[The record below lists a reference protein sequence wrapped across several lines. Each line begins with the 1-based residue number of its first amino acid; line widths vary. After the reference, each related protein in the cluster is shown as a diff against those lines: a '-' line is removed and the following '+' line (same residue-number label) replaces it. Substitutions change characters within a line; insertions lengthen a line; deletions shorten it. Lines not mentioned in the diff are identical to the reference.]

1 MFSLKPSYFQVIDYD
16 TFKVNDKMKIKRVL
30 LVLKK
35 IEGNPDSLFINR
47 LRKFE
52 EAKCTQE
59 KSKFQ
64 IV

>member
-16 TFKVNDKMKIKRVL
+16 TFKVNDKMKIKSVL

-47 LRKFE
+47 LRKL
-52 EAKCTQE
+52 Q
-59 KSKFQ
+59 
-64 IV
+64 